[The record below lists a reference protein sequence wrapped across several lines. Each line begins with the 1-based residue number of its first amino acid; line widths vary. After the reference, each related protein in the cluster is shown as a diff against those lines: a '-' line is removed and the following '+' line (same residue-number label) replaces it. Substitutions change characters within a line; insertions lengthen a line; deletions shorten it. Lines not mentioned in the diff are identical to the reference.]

1 MNAMGYVGAHIFIV
15 AECLGLIW
23 PKQVSQ
29 IIRLQILWRL
39 GQSEVSAIDGGL
51 FIGSNL
57 VCLAPPLTI

>member
-23 PKQVSQ
+23 PEQVSQ

-39 GQSEVSAIDGGL
+39 GQSEVSATYGGL
-51 FIGSNL
+51 FVGADL
-57 VCLAPPLTI
+57 VRLAPPLTI